1 MSESLAPPAESGPE
15 LVITDDG
22 HVRILRLNRPH
33 RRNALSASL
42 IRALADAA
50 LEADEDPDV
59 RVIVLTGTGDGAFC
73 AGADLKDMGE
83 NDRQGGRYRPPM
95 ARFERQVFEVV
106 MDLKKPTIAAL
117 NGSAVAGGFELALA
131 CDLRVA
137 HAQVQLGLPETKIGM
152 GANFGSVV
160 LPRVIPRAIA
170 LELLYTGEYI
180 DAARGL
186 TLGLLNRL
194 VPADEVMPQAMR
206 LASSIAANAPISV
219 RRVKAMALK
228 GAELPVTAA
237 LRLDPGANPYLSED
251 RKEGIR
257 ARLEKRAPVWSNR

>member
-1 MSESLAPPAESGPE
+1 MTETLAPPAAPADE
-15 LVITDDG
+15 LVIVDEG

-33 RRNALSASL
+33 RRNALSAAL
-42 IRALADAA
+42 IRALADAV
-50 LEADEDPDV
+50 LEADEDPGV
-59 RVIVLTGTGDGAFC
+59 RSIVLTGTGEGAFC

-95 ARFERQVFEVV
+95 ARFERQIFEVV

-137 HAQVQLGLPETKIGM
+137 HAGVQLGLPEAKIGM

-170 LELLYTGEYI
+170 LEMLYTGEYI
-180 DAARGL
+180 DAGRGQA
-186 TLGLLNRL
+186 LGLINRL
-194 VPADEVMPQAMR
+194 VAADQVMPQALR
-206 LASSIAANAPISV
+206 LAASIAANAPISV

-228 GAELPVTAA
+228 GMEMPVAAA
-237 LRLDPGANPYLSED
+237 LRMDPGANPYLSED
-251 RKEGIR
+251 RKEGVR

>member
-1 MSESLAPPAESGPE
+1 MLISDE
-15 LVITDDG
+15 G
-22 HVRILRLNRPH
+22 HVRVLRLNRPA

-42 IRALADAA
+42 VRALAEAA
-50 LEADEDPDV
+50 LDADEDPEV
-59 RVIVLTGTGDGAFC
+59 RVLVLTGTGQDAFC
-73 AGADLKDMGE
+73 AGADLKDMGA
-83 NDRQGGRYRPPM
+83 NDQRGGRYRPPM
-95 ARFERQVFEVV
+95 SRFERQVFEVV

-131 CDLRVA
+131 CDLRIGHRDVK
-137 HAQVQLGLPETKIGM
+137 LGLPETKIGM

-180 DAARGL
+180 DAERGL
-186 TLGLLNRL
+186 ALGLLNRMVEPSQVL
-194 VPADEVMPQAMR
+194 PESLR
-206 LASSIAANAPISV
+206 LASAIAANAPISV

-228 GAELPVTAA
+228 GMELPIAAA
-237 LRLDPGANPYLSED
+237 LRMDPGANPYLSED

-257 ARLEKRAPVWSNR
+257 ARLDKRAPVWSNR